1 MYKRRRISTSVANTA
16 DVVMVQIA
24 KELNRD
30 VGSWAFRQ

>member
-1 MYKRRRISTSVANTA
+1 MYKRRTMSTTVAKTA
-16 DVVMVQIA
+16 DVVIVQIA